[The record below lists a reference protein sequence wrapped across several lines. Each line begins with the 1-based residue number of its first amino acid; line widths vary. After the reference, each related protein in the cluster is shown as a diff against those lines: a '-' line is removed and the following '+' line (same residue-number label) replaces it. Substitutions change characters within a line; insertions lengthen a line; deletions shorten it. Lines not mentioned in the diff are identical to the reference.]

1 MGMAAVVSLER
12 YQTGKWQE
20 GLRAQMH
27 QALDN
32 WLDEIESEMKTPK
45 PTLEEITKA
54 VFQDREK
61 LTKVI
66 TEGLIETRY
75 KKEQELDN
83 YSCPECGCE
92 LYTPSKTGGLM
103 SVAASKAVLLH
114 KIADKMTAAAHKEAP
129 LASLW

>member
-1 MGMAAVVSLER
+1 MGLAAVVSLEK
-12 YQTGKWQE
+12 YQAGKWQE

-66 TEGLIETRY
+66 TEGLI
-75 KKEQELDN
+75 LDFVHQAARGN
-83 YSCPECGCE
+83 S
-92 LYTPSKTGGLM
+92 SNKGLAT
-103 SVAASKAVLLH
+103 S
-114 KIADKMTAAAHKEAP
+114 
-129 LASLW
+129 